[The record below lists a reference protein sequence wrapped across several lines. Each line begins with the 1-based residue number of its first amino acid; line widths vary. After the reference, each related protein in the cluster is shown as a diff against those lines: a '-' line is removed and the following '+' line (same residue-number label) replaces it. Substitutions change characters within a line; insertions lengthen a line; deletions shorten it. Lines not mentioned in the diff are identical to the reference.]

1 MDTSSSPW
9 DTPSSDT
16 GGTGGGETGWADFD
30 AFSGGGN
37 TSNDVIEK
45 QQSEVMN
52 VEDKPEDENSDSWR
66 PSMASSPEA
75 TMLDCSDD
83 IIIDNLEKDAQ
94 NTTSDSLPEDN
105 SSKSDSPEDST
116 EQSDVKD
123 EQSLQDNFAFLSEKG
138 MIAEGQISNKTEDTS
153 Q

>member
-9 DTPSSDT
+9 DTPTGHTDT
-16 GGTGGGETGWADFD
+16 GAGETGWADFD
-30 AFSGGGN
+30 AFSGGGGN
-37 TSNDVIEK
+37 TSTDVIEK

-83 IIIDNLEKDAQ
+83 IIIDNLEKDAV
-94 NTTSDSLPEDN
+94 NTTSDSIPEDI
-105 SSKSDSPEDST
+105 SSKSDSHEDST
-116 EQSDVKD
+116 EPSEDKD
-123 EQSLQDNFAFLSEKG
+123 DKSLQDNFAFLSEKG
-138 MIAEGQISNKTEDTS
+138 MITEGQTGTKTEETS